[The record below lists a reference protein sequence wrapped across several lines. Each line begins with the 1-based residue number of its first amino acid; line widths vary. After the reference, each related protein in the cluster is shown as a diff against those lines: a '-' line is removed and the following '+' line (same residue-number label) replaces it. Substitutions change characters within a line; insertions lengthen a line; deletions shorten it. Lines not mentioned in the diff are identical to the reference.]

1 MTGVEKITDRIA
13 ADAAKEAQA
22 TLGAA
27 EVECRKL
34 AEEYGNRTIGERDR
48 VAERAQAEGQ
58 RMIERAKSTADMN
71 HRAVLLAAKSALIDE
86 VYEKARAKI
95 LDTDFGKYREL
106 LTALLVSALL
116 ELAQSEEASAAL
128 GDETEPYDR
137 IEVLFNH
144 DDREK
149 YGAAVV
155 AEVRRRNERRIGA
168 ARLEKLCLSED
179 TAAIDGGL
187 VIRYG
192 NIETNCSL
200 SVLLAEMRR
209 ETEGKV
215 ASILFPEE

>member
-86 VYEKARAKI
+86 VYEKARVKI

-155 AEVRRRNERRIGA
+155 TEVRRRNERRIGT
-168 ARLEKLCLSED
+168 ARLEKLCLSEN

>member
-86 VYEKARAKI
+86 VYEKARVKI

-116 ELAQSEEASAAL
+116 ELAKSEETSAAL

>member
-86 VYEKARAKI
+86 VYEKARVKI

-155 AEVRRRNERRIGA
+155 AEVRRRNERRIGT
-168 ARLEKLCLSED
+168 ARLEKLCLSEN

>member
-86 VYEKARAKI
+86 VYEKARVKI

-155 AEVRRRNERRIGA
+155 AEVRRRNERRIGT

>member
-155 AEVRRRNERRIGA
+155 AEVRRRNERRIGT

>member
-86 VYEKARAKI
+86 VYEKARVKI

-116 ELAQSEEASAAL
+116 ELAKSEETSAAL

-155 AEVRRRNERRIGA
+155 AEVRRRNERRIGT